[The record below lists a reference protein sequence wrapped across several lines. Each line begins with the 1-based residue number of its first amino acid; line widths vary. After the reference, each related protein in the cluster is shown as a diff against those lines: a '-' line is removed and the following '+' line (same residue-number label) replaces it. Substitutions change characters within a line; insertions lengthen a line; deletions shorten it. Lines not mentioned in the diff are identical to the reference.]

1 MIKKFNEFDIISRYF
16 APLARD
22 YPGALGLTDDAALIK
37 PIVGHDIVVTT
48 DILVA
53 GVHFPELATPETTA
67 SRVIGCNLSDLAAM
81 GATPLAFVLASA
93 WPNTIS
99 EDWIN
104 SFSLSVGNIS
114 SANQI
119 TLIGGDTV
127 ATKGPMSH
135 TVTAFGTV
143 PSGFALTRRGT
154 KPGDQLFVSGTIGDS
169 ALGLLAIKGKLTHAA
184 DQDIKTLVDRF
195 RNPLPRLILGKALRG
210 VASSVIDISDGL
222 VQDLSHIARASH
234 VSFEVEYSKIPVSM
248 AARNISSISPDLK
261 NYIFSGGDDYELA
274 FTVSQ
279 DYMVEFKRIRESL
292 DVPVTEIGY
301 ATEGDGDVNL
311 RDTDGSKIRLEV
323 AGYRHVFGDK

>member
-22 YPGALGLTDDAALIK
+22 CPGALGLTDDAALIK

-67 SRVIGCNLSDLAAM
+67 SRVMGCNLSDLAAM
-81 GATPLAFVLASA
+81 GASPLAFVLASA

-114 SANQI
+114 SENQI
-119 TLIGGDTV
+119 NLIGGDTV

-154 KPGDQLFVSGTIGDS
+154 KPGDRLFVSGTIGDS
-169 ALGLLAIKGKLTHAA
+169 ALGLLAIKGKLAQAA
-184 DQDIKTLVDRF
+184 DQDI
-195 RNPLPRLILGKALRG
+195 
-210 VASSVIDISDGL
+210 
-222 VQDLSHIARASH
+222 
-234 VSFEVEYSKIPVSM
+234 
-248 AARNISSISPDLK
+248 
-261 NYIFSGGDDYELA
+261 
-274 FTVSQ
+274 
-279 DYMVEFKRIRESL
+279 
-292 DVPVTEIGY
+292 
-301 ATEGDGDVNL
+301 
-311 RDTDGSKIRLEV
+311 
-323 AGYRHVFGDK
+323 